1 MSTTQPDTD
10 LDLSGF
16 LAAHRSMRVEYGRLA
31 DVAAKP
37 RDAAHEALLD
47 EQTTVFLDL
56 LHQHHTTEDEMLWPI
71 LRERAPSHAADLDLL
86 ESQHQKI
93 DPLID
98 AASDRSQTRERR
110 ASVLAELHA
119 LINQHLD
126 DEERIALPLL
136 REHITSQEWQT
147 VGNQAEAKMSGLQ
160 RKIAYGHSAVE
171 ANPAELAELMAMLP
185 LPVRLI
191 LKYSYMPYA
200 RRRNRALYRSGA
212 G

>member
-1 MSTTQPDTD
+1 MLDD
-10 LDLSGF
+10 LN
-16 LAAHRSMRVEYGRLA
+16 
-31 DVAAKP
+31 
-37 RDAAHEALLD
+37 
-47 EQTTVFLDL
+47 
-56 LHQHHTTEDEMLWPI
+56 
-71 LRERAPSHAADLDLL
+71 
-86 ESQHQKI
+86 
-93 DPLID
+93 
-98 AASDRSQTRERR
+98 
-110 ASVLAELHA
+110 A
-119 LINQHLD
+119 LINQHID